1 MNILTPKKGSIVTIS
16 AFMSK
21 GDMIGLKQAFIDGLN
36 QGLTINE
43 IKEILV
49 QLYAYVGFPRSLNG
63 LSAFKAL
70 LEERQK
76 EGITD
81 TVGSTSAPLPTNL
94 SALELGTK
102 IQTKVVGKP
111 VTGGIMD
118 FSPTIDQFLKAHLFG
133 DIFGRDILSYE
144 DREIATLAALSTL
157 QGADSQIKS
166 HVRIA
171 QNVGVSPTQ
180 LDGIGNILKSKI
192 GENEFERFNRAVKVQ

>member
-1 MNILTPKKGSIVTIS
+1 MNTLTPKQGSIVTIS
-16 AFMSK
+16 ASMSK
-21 GDMIGLKQAFIDGLN
+21 GDMIGLKQALIDGLN

-63 LSAFKAL
+63 LSVFKDL
-70 LEERQK
+70 LEERQR

-81 TVGSTSAPLPTNL
+81 TVGSTSAPLPTNI

-102 IQTKVVGKP
+102 IQTKVVGKS

-118 FSPTIDQFLKAHLFG
+118 FSPVIDQFLKAHLFG
-133 DIFGRDILSYE
+133 NIFGRDILSYE

-157 QGADSQIKS
+157 AGADSQIKS
-166 HVRIA
+166 HIQIA
-171 QNVGVSPTQ
+171 QNVGVSHTQ
-180 LDGIGNILKSKI
+180 LNGIANILKSKI
-192 GENEFERFNRAVKVQ
+192 GEMEFERFNRAVKGQ

>member
-1 MNILTPKKGSIVTIS
+1 MNTLTPKQGSIVTIS
-16 AFMSK
+16 ASMSK
-21 GDMIGLKQAFIDGLN
+21 GDMIGLKQALIDGLN

-63 LSAFKAL
+63 LSVFKDL

-81 TVGSTSAPLPTNL
+81 TVGSASAPLPTNI

-118 FSPTIDQFLKAHLFG
+118 FSPVIDHFLKAHLFG

-157 QGADSQIKS
+157 AGADSQIKS
-166 HVRIA
+166 HIQIA
-171 QNVGVSPTQ
+171 QNVGVSFTK
-180 LDGIGNILKSKI
+180 LDAIANILKSKI
-192 GENEFERFNRAVKVQ
+192 GEMEFERFNRAVKGQ